1 MLLTCFSFLAPVD
14 ALPYCTFRTLLGAS
28 VNVRLKVG
36 LLSHRAG
43 ERMSQI

>member
-14 ALPYCTFRTLLGAS
+14 ALPYCNFRTLLSTS
-28 VNVRLKVG
+28 VNVKLKVR